1 MINSISCLWLSVQ
14 RVAIIILLVVPSIAT
29 ADSLLDAVKKDN
41 FLKFG
46 NVSIVEYE
54 YAKYI
59 ISIGVS
65 TLNSSNLSAWKNA
78 RIESKLLSQQQLSKF
93 INDVN
98 INALEAV
105 EEIIAISST
114 DKGIKTRKV
123 DSKYIEDIKE
133 KSEGPLTNIITI
145 GDWSDQNKY
154 YYAIGKKL
162 VQK

>member
-1 MINSISCLWLSVQ
+1 MINSISDLWLSVQ
-14 RVAIIILLVVPSIAT
+14 RVAIVIFLFAPSIAN
-29 ADSLLDAVKKDN
+29 ADSLLNAVKKDN

-46 NVSIVEYE
+46 NVSIVEHE
-54 YAKYI
+54 HEKYL

-65 TLNSSNLSAWKNA
+65 ALDSSNLSNWKKA

-105 EEIIAISST
+105 EEVLVISIT

-123 DSKYIEDIKE
+123 DSKYIEYIKE

-145 GDWSDQNKY
+145 GDWSDQNNY

-162 VQK
+162 ARQ